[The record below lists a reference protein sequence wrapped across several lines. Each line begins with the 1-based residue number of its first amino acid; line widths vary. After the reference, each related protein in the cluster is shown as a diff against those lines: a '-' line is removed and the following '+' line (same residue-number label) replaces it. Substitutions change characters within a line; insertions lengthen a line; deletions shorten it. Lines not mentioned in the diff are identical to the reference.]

1 MEGNS
6 IDTVLAYIEQHLSP
20 KTEEK
25 NKFGEVFTP
34 MSLVNKML
42 DTLPPTVWN
51 DPTLKWLD
59 PANGMGNFPIAAYLR
74 LFYGFRTTHAGQFVG
89 LLTTISHDQ
98 SLDQSQDQGLDYNP
112 GLTLV
117 LPDEESRRK
126 HIVENM
132 LFMVELNP
140 KNIAT
145 SKILFQKLAPKVD
158 PNIIQMHKKDGFL
171 AADVTMKFPHGIVS
185 EFDIILGNPPYNR
198 GGIKR
203 PDTRKRSMRSKEKQH
218 LLGVK
223 KETIWDKFVIQ
234 SMTKLKE
241 NGHLLFIH
249 PIGWF
254 HPGKYDPVRH
264 LLLSRQ
270 IVTIRIYKYSQS
282 VKEFSGSG
290 EITMA
295 YYLMENTPIYK
306 KTTIHG
312 TLGQRE
318 QMKLHGNSILLL
330 NHSSIMS
337 KLMSKSSFWENNA
350 NFKHTAV
357 PCKTGANKQVAGVYE
372 NGEIHIVGTQE
383 QHVDQLKKK
392 LIISGRNYP
401 RVYFDKGHYGLVG
414 SEVNYWVGSKLSMI
428 RDFLKTK
435 LAAFLT
441 KELKFRQNF
450 VEYKYFPDITQIQQN
465 PAPQMTD
472 AWLAHYFNFSAEEQN
487 VIQATEYPR
496 RSYTLKETTCSGKTR
511 RVRIDSK

>member
-1 MEGNS
+1 MSTYHKYGMEGNPT
-6 IDTVLAYIEQHLSP
+6 DTAVLAYIEQHLLP

-25 NKFGEVFTP
+25 HKFGEVFTP
-34 MSLVNKML
+34 MSMVNEML
-42 DTLPPTVWN
+42 DTLPPSVWN

-74 LFYGFRTTHAGQFVG
+74 LFNGFRTTNAGQFVG
-89 LLTTISHDQ
+89 LMPN
-98 SLDQSQDQGLDYNP
+98 DQGLGQGQHYNP

-117 LPDEESRRK
+117 LPDEDSRRK

-140 KNIAT
+140 KNIAI
-145 SKILFQKLAPKVD
+145 SKTLFQKLAPNVD
-158 PNIIQMHKKDGFL
+158 PNIIQMDKTNGFL
-171 AADVTMKFPHGIVS
+171 AEDVTMKFPHGIVS

-198 GGIKR
+198 GGISS
-203 PDTRKRSMRSKEKQH
+203 PDTRKRSKQIQSPPPR
-218 LLGVK
+218 LGQK
-223 KETIWDKFVIQ
+223 KETIWDKFVLQ

-254 HPGKYDPVRH
+254 HPGKYDPVRD

-270 IVTIRIYKYSQS
+270 IHILRIYKYSQS

-290 EITMA
+290 KITTA

-306 KTTIHG
+306 KTTIQG

-318 QMKLHGNSILLL
+318 QMKLHANSILLL

-350 NFKHTAV
+350 NFKHTTV
-357 PCKTGANKQVAGVYE
+357 PCTPGANKQVAGIYE

-383 QHVDQLKKK
+383 QHVDRWKKK

-401 RVYFDKGHYGLVG
+401 RVYFDQGDYGLVG
-414 SEVNYWVGSKLSMI
+414 SEVNYWVGNKLSMI

-450 VEYKYFPDITQIQQN
+450 VEYRYFPDITH
-465 PAPQMTD
+465 PSPKMTD

-496 RSYTLKETTCSGKTR
+496 RSYTLKDTSCGKTR
-511 RVRIDSK
+511 RRVRNDSNE